1 MNYEKIADMADA
13 KPGKFFMVAHPH
25 YVDIFCKECREI
37 FTVDAR
43 MGSGKWATTV
53 DVAMN
58 THKCE
63 EPYGGL

>member
-1 MNYEKIADMADA
+1 
-13 KPGKFFMVAHPH
+13 
-25 YVDIFCKECREI
+25 VDIFCKECREI